1 MYKMSLDVKS
11 CCLKISITPTA
22 EKSSLSLSKM
32 IAAGAK
38 GRAKSELAGANLA
51 ALPLKAKSVE
61 KYSISRRGG
70 VSSKKHKIHLR
81 WAMDG
86 TNWALLEMF
95 NLPTK

>member
-1 MYKMSLDVKS
+1 MHKMSLDVKS

-61 KYSISRRGG
+61 KYSI
-70 VSSKKHKIHLR
+70 
-81 WAMDG
+81 
-86 TNWALLEMF
+86 
-95 NLPTK
+95 